1 MAKLTFSAA
10 IPELLDWTD
19 LTHFGKK
26 FSMDGHQDNTATFT
40 SGDNDFMSI
49 QITGTGLTYNQSGNL
64 VGGTV
69 NKIVYDFGGDAYLT
83 IKDVSLD
90 AVTVR
95 NAFEFAGI
103 WAADPAAAGKDIVNG
118 SADHDNIFGMDGK
131 DRLDAKAGNDIVD
144 GGDGSDRMT
153 GGRGSDTFVFRSN
166 ESGRDVITDFDAV
179 GGTGHQDFLR
189 ISGEYNV
196 AKSGKDTIITYAD
209 GDEIVLIG
217 VKPNQIDAS
226 DLVM

>member
-1 MAKLTFSAA
+1 MATLTFSAA
-10 IPELLDWTD
+10 IPELTNWTD
-19 LTHFGKK
+19 GGHFGKK
-26 FSMDGHQDNTATFT
+26 FFMESHKDNTATFT
-40 SGDNDFMSI
+40 TGDNDFMSI
-49 QITGTGLTYNQSGNL
+49 QITGTGLTYNQNGDL
-64 VGGTV
+64 IGGTV
-69 NKIVYDFGGDAYLT
+69 SKIVYDFGGDAYLT
-83 IKDVSLD
+83 IKDLSLD
-90 AVTVR
+90 AVSAR
-95 NAFEFAGI
+95 QAFQFAGI
-103 WAADPAAAGKDIVNG
+103 WGVKTAAMGKDIVNG
-118 SADHDNIFGMDGK
+118 SSDHDNIFGMDGK

-179 GGTGHQDFLR
+179 GGTGHQDFLS

-196 AKSGKDTIITYAD
+196 SKSGKNTIITYAD
-209 GDEIVLIG
+209 GDEIVLLG